1 MAARLAPGPA
11 LGLTVREALLCAV
24 ARKRGDGHAVAEPG
38 PSLSGV
44 QTRGPLRSPS
54 RARRLQVCY
63 SVLDVARI
71 RVVSCAGV
79 LVAALSGCTAS
90 PDKAV
95 SDTSAADSVATT
107 DATDPAAAEDQAAA
121 PEKSESPPAKPP
133 PPSRTTNLP
142 LGQTLIATGQD
153 GSSLQVQAV
162 QTKASREAPDQ
173 YSAPPVK
180 GVFLGVLIQYVCKT
194 GPCAYNPY
202 DFVMRGADGAEY
214 NQAFASEGFEPTLHS
229 GTLTSGVPAKGYI
242 VYDLAP
248 GTYSLEYRANIADNE
263 AASWVI
269 PVTSSTDAGS
279 MAAPSVAFSTPAF
292 MVIVAS
298 KTDAEGGR
306 AAAQTVA
313 ERLTKAGRPT
323 FVLSSSDYSSL
334 RPGYWVAA
342 TGPFQNA
349 DGAARAAEQL
359 KREGFDIAYTRCVGT
374 AAECR

>member
-1 MAARLAPGPA
+1 MHSRSWARPA
-11 LGLTVREALLCAV
+11 GMRF
-24 ARKRGDGHAVAEPG
+24 AEPG
-38 PSLSGV
+38 LSLSV
-44 QTRGPLRSPS
+44 VRTRGPPRSPS
-54 RARRLQVCY
+54 RARRPQVCY
-63 SVLDVARI
+63 SVLDVTRSRA
-71 RVVSCAGV
+71 VSCAAV

-95 SDTSAADSVATT
+95 SGTSAANSVATT
-107 DATDPAAAEDQAAA
+107 DATDPAAAEDQAEA

-173 YSAPPVK
+173 YSAPPAN
-180 GVFLGVLIQYVCKT
+180 GVFLGVLIQYVCQT

-214 NQAFASEGFEPTLHS
+214 NQAYASEDFEPTLKS
-229 GTLTSGVPAKGYI
+229 GTLTSGVPAKGFI

-248 GTYSLEYRANIADNE
+248 GTYSLEYRANIVDDQ

-269 PVTSSTDAGS
+269 PVTSSTGTGGI
-279 MAAPSVAFSTPAF
+279 AAPSGGFSTPAF
-292 MVIVAS
+292 MVVVTS
-298 KTDAEGGR
+298 KADADGGR
-306 AAAQTVA
+306 AGAQTFA
-313 ERLTKAGRPT
+313 DRLTKAGRPT
-323 FVLSSSDYSSL
+323 FVFSSSDYSSL

-342 TGPFQNA
+342 TGPFQDA
-349 DGAARAAEQL
+349 DDAARAAEEL

-374 AAECR
+374 TAECR

>member
-1 MAARLAPGPA
+1 M
-11 LGLTVREALLCAV
+11 
-24 ARKRGDGHAVAEPG
+24 
-38 PSLSGV
+38 
-44 QTRGPLRSPS
+44 
-54 RARRLQVCY
+54 
-63 SVLDVARI
+63 
-71 RVVSCAGV
+71 
-79 LVAALSGCTAS
+79 
-90 PDKAV
+90 
-95 SDTSAADSVATT
+95 SDTSAADSVASTG
-107 DATDPAAAEDQAAA
+107 ATDPAAAEDQAAA

-173 YSAPPVK
+173 YSEPPAN
-180 GVFLGVLIQYVCKT
+180 GVFVGVLIQYVCQT

-214 NQAFASEGFEPTLHS
+214 NQAFVSEGFEPTLKS
-229 GTLTSGVPAKGYI
+229 GTLTSGVPAKGFI

-248 GTYSLEYRANIADNE
+248 GTYSLEYRANIADDE

-279 MAAPSVAFSTPAF
+279 IAAPSVAFSTPAF
-292 MVIVAS
+292 MVIVTS

-313 ERLTKAGRPT
+313 DRLTRAGRPR

-342 TGPFQNA
+342 TGPFQHA
-349 DGAARAAEQL
+349 DEAARAAEQL
-359 KREGFDIAYTRCVGT
+359 KRERFDIAYTRCVGT